1 MCYYFDYIMRVID
14 INPRDIL
21 SDEKKYKN
29 ISIYDISCK
38 TFMGSMP
45 LRIRFNKIDGFIIIT
60 MELDI

>member
-1 MCYYFDYIMRVID
+1 MRVIN

-60 MELDI
+60 MDLDI